1 MKTLMNHL
9 RNTYCIDKNLWSCII
24 TPVLWLVLGLTIL
37 YYWTCC
43 PAHTHELP
51 TNNYV
56 VPDKSYTDC
65 TYLEDGSLY
74 CTTVQLWNM
83 QGNMRFLEKCGLANN
98 WCEYED
104 FKHVSKSSTTN

>member
-1 MKTLMNHL
+1 M
-9 RNTYCIDKNLWSCII
+9 
-24 TPVLWLVLGLTIL
+24 TPVLGLVLGLTIL
-37 YYWTCC
+37 DYWTCC
-43 PAHTHELP
+43 PAYTQELP

-83 QGNMRFLEKCGLANN
+83 QGNMRFLEKCGHANN
-98 WCEYED
+98 WCGYED
-104 FKHVSKSSTTN
+104 FKHVSNSSTTN